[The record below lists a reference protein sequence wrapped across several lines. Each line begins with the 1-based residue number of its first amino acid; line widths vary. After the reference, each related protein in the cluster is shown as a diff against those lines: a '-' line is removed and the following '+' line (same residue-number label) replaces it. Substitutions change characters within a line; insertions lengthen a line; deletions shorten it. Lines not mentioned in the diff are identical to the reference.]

1 MLQKQGF
8 FSTLFLYRTQVIT
21 VLSLDSF
28 QEEEHIVITAMTD
41 DGKVLDVD
49 LCERLLQV
57 NATVLSDVVDP
68 IPEIFKANI
77 DKQYQ
82 VALNHA
88 LELND
93 EFFKKERDKL
103 EQWAEDSLLA
113 VEKMLEDVKLK
124 ISSLK
129 RESRKAPDIET
140 EKKLQEEIQ
149 KTEKEKRRMRQQV
162 FDVEDEIADKRDAMI
177 DALEQRLHRSSK
189 AENLFVVRWQLV

>member
-1 MLQKQGF
+1 M
-8 FSTLFLYRTQVIT
+8 
-21 VLSLDSF
+21 
-28 QEEEHIVITAMTD
+28 ITAMTD

-93 EFFKKERDKL
+93 EF
-103 EQWAEDSLLA
+103 
-113 VEKMLEDVKLK
+113 
-124 ISSLK
+124 
-129 RESRKAPDIET
+129 
-140 EKKLQEEIQ
+140 
-149 KTEKEKRRMRQQV
+149 
-162 FDVEDEIADKRDAMI
+162 
-177 DALEQRLHRSSK
+177 SK
-189 AENLFVVRWQLV
+189 GTG